1 MEIYTSYYA
10 NMKKIK
16 EKYPDVTFISIAMKK
31 PDYIEVLEYKKLAPK
46 WSFWKIWK
54 DDISK
59 KGNNEYYIKEYYKQ
73 VLSLLNPNI
82 VLHELEKLSENSDM
96 VVLLCYEKPQNFCH
110 RHIVADWITKNTKMN
125 IKELQI
131 GDAKKWKLIEVILL
145 IK

>member
-131 GDAKKWKLIEVILL
+131 GDAKK
-145 IK
+145 

>member
-82 VLHELEKLSENSDM
+82 VLYELEKLSENSDM
-96 VVLLCYEKPQNFCH
+96 VVLLCYEKPQDFCH

-131 GDAKKWKLIEVILL
+131 GDAKK
-145 IK
+145 

>member
-16 EKYPDVTFISIAMKK
+16 EKYPDATFISIAMKK

-46 WSFWKIWK
+46 WTFWKIWK
-54 DDISK
+54 DNISK
-59 KGNNEYYIKEYYKQ
+59 KGNNEYYIKEYYNQ

-82 VLHELEKLSENSDM
+82 VLYELEKLSGNSDM
-96 VVLLCYEKPQNFCH
+96 VVLLCYEKPQDFCH

-131 GDAKKWKLIEVILL
+131 GDVKNEN
-145 IK
+145 